1 MTLSKFINTC
11 QFESKVKHS
20 KHSPLFGPKL
30 GGSLESL
37 KMVGFGWM
45 SWVSGM

>member
-20 KHSPLFGPKL
+20 KHS
-30 GGSLESL
+30 LESL
-37 KMVGFGWM
+37 KMVGFG
-45 SWVSGM
+45 